1 MLANV
6 TVNGHAI
13 MDSPELNGEDIKINI
28 EGNYIKRDDTVAEA
42 LATLDAL
49 MTTKVYGQ

>member
-1 MLANV
+1 
-6 TVNGHAI
+6 
-13 MDSPELNGEDIKINI
+13 MDSPELDGEDIKINI

-49 MTTKVYGQ
+49 MTTKVYG